1 MLHVSLLPEL
11 PTIAVSCAS
20 DERIAHLA
28 VLCCLRDFDLA
39 YVGFGSM
46 LLKKSVMI
54 SASPSI

>member
-1 MLHVSLLPEL
+1 LLPEL

-39 YVGFGSM
+39 YVGFGS
-46 LLKKSVMI
+46 
-54 SASPSI
+54 